1 MVYSATTVDLSQQLP
16 DEYTLPG
23 VMKLHAAHVGVLLH
37 KSMQSAMLGVA
48 MGMFSISPPISTQP
62 AGAPEQVR
70 PDEWLLGSEE
80 AGAGAGAGAAAPVLE
95 AGRALPLLLLLLVDG
110 AAAVTVKGA
119 TGPSRTPPMVASK

>member
-95 AGRALPLLLLLLVDG
+95 AAAGPLLVAGSAPVLEASALFGLS
-110 AAAVTVKGA
+110 AHVKY
-119 TGPSRTPPMVASK
+119 TM